1 VSFQCTTPSFQKPSN
16 DGVESAVCRPVFGGC
31 AAVGERPRFTS
42 SRQAHK
48 CTSISEKPLLRNS
61 GTQFLYFAGTGA
73 SWPNS
78 GTQFLYF
85 TGTGASWRNSGTQ
98 FLYFTGTDASRP
110 NSGTLFLY
118 FAGTDASRPNS
129 GTQFLYF
136 AGTDAS
142 WRNSGT
148 QFLYSPQSAHPEP
161 ETLDLSALKHL
172 FFNFGPFSRKISGV
186 LHLAD

>member
-48 CTSISEKPLLRNS
+48 CTSIFEKPLLRNIGTQFLYFAGTDASWRNS

-73 SWPNS
+73 SRPNS

-85 TGTGASWRNSGTQ
+85 AGTG
-98 FLYFTGTDASRP
+98 
-110 NSGTLFLY
+110 
-118 FAGTDASRPNS
+118 ASRPNS

-186 LHLAD
+186 LHLD